1 MSNEPEVVA
10 VARISKDLSE
20 IYVKLMGKSPDPQA
34 LQAEAEAFVAKYGP
48 GATLED
54 MMA

>member
-1 MSNEPEVVA
+1 MPIEQEA
-10 VARISKDLSE
+10 VQRISHDLSE
-20 IYVKLMGKSPDPQA
+20 LYVRIMGKPPDPQA

-48 GATLED
+48 AASLED